1 MDSSLIK
8 ESRISR
14 FETCLENSSFPKKR
28 KLFFWKLLPGFQDLE
43 GGFMLEGRGLKN
55 ASNRKQPCDFTQ
67 AVFGVS
73 KEHECVFPIIKR
85 IVDT

>member
-14 FETCLENSSFPKKR
+14 FETCLENSYFPKKR

-43 GGFMLEGRGLKN
+43 GGFMLEGRGLK
-55 ASNRKQPCDFTQ
+55 KC
-67 AVFGVS
+67 
-73 KEHECVFPIIKR
+73 IKPKAALR
-85 IVDT
+85 LYSGCLWRHQRA